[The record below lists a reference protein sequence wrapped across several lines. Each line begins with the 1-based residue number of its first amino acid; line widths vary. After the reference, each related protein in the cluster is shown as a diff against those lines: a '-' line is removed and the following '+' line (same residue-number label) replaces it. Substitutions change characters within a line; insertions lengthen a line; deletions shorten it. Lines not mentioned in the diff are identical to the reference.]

1 MKVIPSVHKY
11 WHDFKYWPKYWRI
24 KRRIHDYRPQPVTIG
39 SIKTWLQ
46 QFEEKD
52 RKALLA
58 LLDKVVYLSEKNTEK
73 LLVEL
78 NNSLLHRLNESQIP
92 PKNIIYVQI
101 HEAGSSSPVM
111 LNMIRDRA
119 LLQRKGCHFIDS
131 KDVRAL
137 NELTNK
143 LGNGAIIY
151 VDDFA
156 GTGHQFCEVRDF
168 VAPYIVGN
176 FSEFFL
182 LACICEEALYKLGK
196 RGVEAVSGYIHAK
209 AARPLHPNSSMLAPA
224 IKNRLVEL
232 CLEIDG
238 WRGLGYRNLAS
249 MVVLY
254 RNSPDS
260 VPLILRGS
268 LKQTPWVGVLP
279 RTTDL
284 PY

>member
-1 MKVIPSVHKY
+1 MIPSIHRY
-11 WHDFKYWPKYWRI
+11 YHDFKYWPKCWRI
-24 KRRIHDYRPQPVTIG
+24 KRRFYDYKPQPVTVV

-46 QFEEKD
+46 QFKENDK
-52 RKALLA
+52 KALFA
-58 LLDKVVYLSEKNTEK
+58 LLDKVVYLSEKNIEK
-73 LLVEL
+73 LLIEL
-78 NNSLLHRLNESQIP
+78 NNSLLDRLNESQIP
-92 PKNIIYVQI
+92 PKNIIYMQI
-101 HEAGSSSPVM
+101 HEAGSSSPVI

-119 LLQRKGCHFIDS
+119 LLEQKGCHFIDS

-137 NELTNK
+137 NKLTNK
-143 LGNGAIIY
+143 LETGAIIY

-156 GTGHQFCEVRDF
+156 GTGDQFCEVRDF

-182 LACICEEALYKLGK
+182 LACICEEAFYELGK
-196 RGVEAVSGYIHAK
+196 RGVEAVSGHIHSK
-209 AARPLHPNSSMLAPA
+209 AARPLHPNSSMLASA
-224 IKNRLVEL
+224 IKKRLIEL

-238 WRGLGYRNLAS
+238 CRGLGYRNLAS

-254 RNSPDS
+254 RNAPDS

-268 LKQTPWVGVLP
+268 PKQTPWVGILP

-284 PY
+284 PF

>member
-1 MKVIPSVHKY
+1 MIPFVARY
-11 WHDFKYWPKYWRI
+11 WHDVKYWPKYWRI
-24 KRRIHDYRPQPVTIG
+24 TRRFYDYRPQAVTVG
-39 SIKTWLQ
+39 TIKVWLQ

-52 RKALLA
+52 QKTLIAF
-58 LLDKVVYLSEKNTEK
+58 LDKVFYLSEKTVEK
-73 LLVEL
+73 LLVDL
-78 NNSLLHRLNESQIP
+78 NNSLLARLNESQIT

-101 HEAGSSSPVM
+101 HEAGSSSPVI

-119 LLQRKGCHFIDS
+119 LLERKGCHFIDS

-143 LGNGAIIY
+143 LENGAIIY

-156 GTGHQFCEVRDF
+156 GTGNQFCEVRDF

-176 FSEFFL
+176 FSEFFFL
-182 LACICEEALYKLGK
+182 PCICEEALYELGK
-196 RGVEAVSGYIHAK
+196 RGVEAVSGHIHSK
-209 AARPLHPNSSMLAPA
+209 SDRPLHPNSSILSPT
-224 IKNRLVEL
+224 IKKRLIEL
-232 CLEIDG
+232 CLKIDQKG
-238 WRGLGYRNLAS
+238 GLGYRNLATT
-249 MVVLY
+249 VVLY
-254 RNSPDS
+254 RNAPNS

-268 LKQTPWVGVLP
+268 LKQSPWRGILP

>member
-1 MKVIPSVHKY
+1 MIPSVARY
-11 WHDFKYWPKYWRI
+11 WHDVKYWPKYWRI
-24 KRRIHDYRPQPVTIG
+24 TRRFYDYKPQAVTVG
-39 SIKTWLQ
+39 TIKIWLQ

-52 RKALLA
+52 QKTLIAF
-58 LLDKVVYLSEKNTEK
+58 LDKVFYLSEKNVEK
-73 LLVEL
+73 LLVDL
-78 NNSLLHRLNESQIP
+78 NKSLLARLNESQIT

-101 HEAGSSSPVM
+101 HEAGSSSPVI

-119 LLQRKGCHFIDS
+119 LLERKGCHFIDS

-143 LGNGAIIY
+143 LENGAIIY
-151 VDDFA
+151 VDDFV
-156 GTGHQFCEVRDF
+156 GTGNQFCEVRDF

-182 LACICEEALYKLGK
+182 LPCICEEALYELGK
-196 RGVEAVSGYIHAK
+196 RGVEAVSGHIHSK
-209 AARPLHPNSSMLAPA
+209 SDRPLHPNSSILPPT
-224 IKNRLVEL
+224 IKKRLIEL
-232 CLEIDG
+232 CLKIDQKG
-238 WRGLGYRNLAS
+238 GLGYRNLAT

-254 RNSPDS
+254 RNAPNS

-268 LKQTPWVGVLP
+268 LKQNPWRGILP

>member
-1 MKVIPSVHKY
+1 MIPSVARY
-11 WHDFKYWPKYWRI
+11 WHDVKYWPKYWRTRRFYDYKPQAVTVGTI
-24 KRRIHDYRPQPVTIG
+24 KI
-39 SIKTWLQ
+39 WLQ

-52 RKALLA
+52 QKTLIAF
-58 LLDKVVYLSEKNTEK
+58 LDKVFYLSEKNVEK
-73 LLVEL
+73 LLVDL
-78 NNSLLHRLNESQIP
+78 NKSLLARLNESQIT

-101 HEAGSSSPVM
+101 HEAGSSSPVI

-119 LLQRKGCHFIDS
+119 LLERKGCHFIDS

-143 LGNGAIIY
+143 LENGAIIY
-151 VDDFA
+151 VDDFV
-156 GTGHQFCEVRDF
+156 GTGNQFCEVRDF
-168 VAPYIVGN
+168 VVPYIVGN

-182 LACICEEALYKLGK
+182 LPCICEEALYELGK
-196 RGVEAVSGYIHAK
+196 RGVEAVSGHIHSK
-209 AARPLHPNSSMLAPA
+209 SDRPLHPNSSVLPPT
-224 IKNRLVEL
+224 IKKRLIEL
-232 CLEIDG
+232 CLKIDQKG
-238 WRGLGYRNLAS
+238 GLGYRNLAT

-254 RNSPDS
+254 RNAPNS

-268 LKQTPWVGVLP
+268 LKQNPWRGILP

>member
-1 MKVIPSVHKY
+1 MIPSLHKY
-11 WHDFKYWPKYWRI
+11 WHDLKYWPKYWRI
-24 KRRIHDYRPQPVTIG
+24 KRRFYDYRPQPVTLG
-39 SIKTWLQ
+39 SINTWLQ

-52 RKALLA
+52 KKALLA
-58 LLDKVVYLSEKNTEK
+58 LLDKVVYLSEKNVEK

-78 NNSLLHRLNESQIP
+78 NNSLLARLNESQIP
-92 PKNIIYVQI
+92 LKHIIYMQI
-101 HEAGSSSPVM
+101 HEAGSSSPVI

-119 LLQRKGCHFIDS
+119 LLERKGCHFIDS

-143 LGNGAIIY
+143 LENGAIIY

-156 GTGHQFCEVRDF
+156 GTGNQFCEVRDF

-182 LACICEEALYKLGK
+182 LACICEEVLYELGK
-196 RGVEAVSGYIHAK
+196 RGVEAVSGYIHSK
-209 AARPLHPNSSMLAPA
+209 AVRPLHPNSSMFDPA
-224 IKNRLVEL
+224 IKRRLIEL
-232 CLEIDG
+232 CVKVDRKG
-238 WRGLGYRNLAS
+238 GLGYRNLAS

-254 RNSPDS
+254 RNAPNS

-268 LKQTPWVGVLP
+268 LKQKPWVGILP

-284 PY
+284 PYL